1 MKRKGSRFERELL
14 ELFWNNGFA
23 AVRVAGSGSSS
34 HPSPDL
40 IVGNGKT
47 FYALE
52 VKMRKEL
59 PLYIEGEKI
68 RELVMFSNLFGAKP
82 LVAFKLPRK
91 KWKFFTVA
99 DLVETERGYK
109 IDESNYHLGK
119 DFEEVV
125 GKYKQE
131 RL

>member
-14 ELFWNNGFA
+14 NLFWDNGFA

-34 HPSPDL
+34 YPSPDL
-40 IVGNGKT
+40 VVGNGKK

-59 PLYIEGEKI
+59 PLYINGERL

-82 LVAFKLPRK
+82 LIAFKLPRK
-91 KWKFFTVA
+91 RWKFFTIS
-99 DLVETERGYK
+99 DLIETEKGYK
-109 IDESNYHLGK
+109 IGEENYHLGK
-119 DFEEVV
+119 DFEEII